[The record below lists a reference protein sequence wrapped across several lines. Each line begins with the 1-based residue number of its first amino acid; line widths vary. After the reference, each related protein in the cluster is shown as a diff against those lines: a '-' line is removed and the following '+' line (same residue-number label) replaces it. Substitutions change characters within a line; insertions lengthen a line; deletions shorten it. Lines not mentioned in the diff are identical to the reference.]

1 MISDRETLR
10 RHLGGLPFISD
21 TFRAKIVSSLVAA
34 KRQSALGHAQH
45 TEGSGYLTP
54 DAGVRYLTEPHYRS
68 LYERW
73 RKCPGLMP
81 AQIAR
86 SDRTRRA
93 IIAREPTWE
102 SLLHIPVRFVVPDD
116 PAVVNASN
124 PLVPQTIALGHR
136 AFESQDL
143 LTTALIH
150 EYAHVWMGLICE
162 IADIDNGRDRR
173 RFILPS
179 GTGDKTLRTV
189 VFAAH
194 FAVACG
200 RYFGFDTP
208 YRLGSALTYGSY
220 ARESLDLCAGSVGLS
235 VMGEVV
241 WHELSENVMP
251 IG

>member
-68 LYERW
+68 LHERW

-86 SDRTRRA
+86 IDRTRRA

-102 SLLHIPVRFVVPDD
+102 SLLHIPVQFVVPDD

-124 PLVPQTIALGHR
+124 PLVPQTIALGYR

-173 RFILPS
+173 RFILPRELATRLCEQLS
-179 GTGDKTLRTV
+179 SLRTSLSR
-189 VFAAH
+189 AA
-194 FAVACG
+194 ATS
-200 RYFGFDTP
+200 DSTP
-208 YRLGSALTYGSY
+208 RTGSARHSPT
-220 ARESLDLCAGSVGLS
+220 AATPVNRWTSVPVRSG
-235 VMGEVV
+235 
-241 WHELSENVMP
+241 
-251 IG
+251 